1 MKINLVK
8 IQKKDIPKETINVKL
23 EYNSENQEMKQ
34 FISYIE
40 KYNKSVFVQK
50 DYTMVEVF
58 YDDIIYCFSDNKINY
73 CKTSN
78 ETYKLKLR
86 LYEIEKMSIDFMRIS
101 KNCIINIQHIKNFD
115 VSKTGKIVI
124 NLDDGSSQFVS
135 KRKIRDVLEFLDE
148 RKM

>member
-8 IQKKDIPKETINVKL
+8 IPKKDIPKETINIKL
-23 EYNSENQEMKQ
+23 EYNSENQEIKQ
-34 FISYIE
+34 FVNYVE

-58 YDDIIYCFSDNKINY
+58 YKDIIYVYSNDKTNY
-73 CKTSN
+73 CKTIHD
-78 ETYKLKLR
+78 TYKLKLR
-86 LYEIEKMSIDFMRIS
+86 LYEIEKMNIDFMRIS

-135 KRKIRDVLEFLDE
+135 KRRIRDVLEFLDE

>member
-8 IQKKDIPKETINVKL
+8 IQKKDIPKETINIKL
-23 EYNSENQEMKQ
+23 EYNSENQEIKQ
-34 FISYIE
+34 FVNYVE

-58 YDDIIYCFSDNKINY
+58 YKDIIYVYSDDKTNY
-73 CKTSN
+73 CKTIHD
-78 ETYKLKLR
+78 TYKLKLR
-86 LYEIEKMSIDFMRIS
+86 LYEIEKMNIDFMRIS

-135 KRKIRDVLEFLDE
+135 KRRIRDVLEFLDE

>member
-8 IQKKDIPKETINVKL
+8 IQKKDIPKETINIKL
-23 EYNSENQEMKQ
+23 EYNSENQEIKQ
-34 FISYIE
+34 FVNYVE

-58 YDDIIYCFSDNKINY
+58 YKDIIYVYSNDKTNY
-73 CKTSN
+73 CKTIHD
-78 ETYKLKLR
+78 TYKLKLR
-86 LYEIEKMSIDFMRIS
+86 LYEIEKMNIDFMRIS

-135 KRKIRDVLEFLDE
+135 KRRIRDVLEFLDE